1 MIRKRFLRR
10 VAALTVLVVTFVLSF
25 SPLAFACS
33 WPWPEYPKQV
43 DHNQGSVYEVIPGV
57 KLYSPQATL
66 EIRYDVFPPE
76 VKLTE
81 EMKTKASVIESV
93 YGNGLDAVQDVL
105 RRLADKI
112 GRDKV
117 QKFMDGVDIYLLPSM
132 DFAKSYAIAQGEP
145 DLKVKGFYVAWT
157 KEIWINA
164 EDQPNAW
171 KNSLIHEI
179 GHRYDYYCEEQTGL
193 KASRELY
200 SDYYRDNAAKDYFN
214 ALRWFEDPPEWFAE
228 AFKILYGYPSLK
240 GYRDANEIF
249 EKQKP
254 GAKAQIMRGVEF
266 LSKNLDKTTSTGTI
280 TQL

>member
-1 MIRKRFLRR
+1 MKKYVIALAVFL
-10 VAALTVLVVTFVLSF
+10 AIVLQGEQ
-25 SPLAFACS
+25 AFACS
-33 WPWPEYPKQV
+33 PTWPWLGYPKQI
-43 DHNQGSVYEVIPGV
+43 DCSQGSAYEVIPGV
-57 KLYSPQATL
+57 RLYSPRATL
-66 EIRYDVFPPE
+66 EVRSDVFPPD
-76 VKLTE
+76 VKFTQ
-81 EMKTKASVIESV
+81 EMNAKAAIIEYV

-132 DFAKSYAIAQGEP
+132 DFAKSYAIDQGEP
-145 DLKVKGFYVAWT
+145 DLKVKGFYVAWM

-171 KNSLIHEI
+171 KNTLLHEI
-179 GHRYDYYCEEQTGL
+179 GHRYDYYIGEQTGL

-200 SDYYRDNAAKDYFN
+200 SDYFRDNAAKDYFN

-228 AFKILYGYPSLK
+228 AFKILYGYPGLK
-240 GYRDANEIF
+240 GYRDVDEIF
-249 EKQKP
+249 EKRKP

-266 LSKNLDKTTSTGTI
+266 LSKNLDKTTSTVTT